1 MNFNLKMDKNQD
13 MPRIRKGDAFVQMDP
28 HPLVFMEVNEVE
40 GCTDSMEF
48 CIVTWYT
55 LNEKGLNVQRRFPMA
70 ARDGKFSNFEPISRN
85 LFKEAKR
92 LLSQYDADVK
102 LLTVKTEVKS
112 LYNTYIHK
120 LINLL
125 PDAENRQAI
134 ALQIEKK
141 IVTNKWLDCTD
152 DNYWVEEDL
161 EQTDKYFT
169 LVCLTI
175 ESYDDKKDQTIAEQ
189 YLYLYNNC
197 PYSWNILVN
206 SGAKYMV
213 VEKPKNP

>member
-1 MNFNLKMDKNQD
+1 MEKKEPNIT
-13 MPRIRKGDAFVQMDP
+13 PRFKKGDAFVQMDP

-70 ARDGKFSNFEPISRN
+70 ARDGKFSNFEPISRS
-85 LFKEAKR
+85 LLKEAKR
-92 LLSQYDADVK
+92 LLRQYDADVK
-102 LLTVKTEVKS
+102 LSTVKSEAKS
-112 LYNTYIHK
+112 LYDTYIHK
-120 LINLL
+120 LIKLL
-125 PDAENRQAI
+125 PYTENSQVLA
-134 ALQIEKK
+134 QQVEKK
-141 IVTNKWLDCTD
+141 IVTNEWLDCTE
-152 DNYWVEEDL
+152 DNYWVEEEL
-161 EQTDKYFT
+161 ELNGKYFT

-175 ESYDDKKDQTIAEQ
+175 ESYDDEKDQTIAEQ

-206 SGAKYMV
+206 SGAKYMI
-213 VEKPKNP
+213 VEKPKIHN

>member
-1 MNFNLKMDKNQD
+1 MDKNQD
-13 MPRIRKGDAFVQMDP
+13 IPRIRKGDAFVQMKP
-28 HPLVFMEVNEVE
+28 HPLVFMEVNELE
-40 GCTDSMEF
+40 ESTENMDI

-55 LNEKGLNVQRRFPMA
+55 FNEKGLNVQRRFPMA
-70 ARDGKFSNFEPISRN
+70 ARDGKFSNFEPISRS
-85 LFKEAKR
+85 LLKETKR
-92 LLSQYDADVK
+92 LLRQYDADLK
-102 LLTVKTEVKS
+102 LLTIKAEAES
-112 LYNTYIHK
+112 LYNNYTRK
-120 LINLL
+120 LIELL
-125 PDAENRQAI
+125 PDAENRLAI

-141 IVTNKWLDCTD
+141 IITNEWLDCTE

-161 EQTDKYFT
+161 EQNDKYFT

-213 VEKPKNP
+213 VEKPKIHS

>member
-1 MNFNLKMDKNQD
+1 MDKNQD
-13 MPRIRKGDAFVQMDP
+13 KPGIRKGDAFVQMDP

-55 LNEKGLNVQRRFPMA
+55 LNEKGLNVQRRFPMV

-85 LFKEAKR
+85 LLKEAKR
-92 LLSQYDADVK
+92 LLHQYDADVK
-102 LLTVKTEVKS
+102 LLTVKTEAKS
-112 LYNTYIHK
+112 LYDTYIHK
-120 LINLL
+120 LIKLL
-125 PDAENRQAI
+125 HYTENSQVLA
-134 ALQIEKK
+134 QQVEKK
-141 IVTNKWLDCTD
+141 IVTNEWLDCTE
-152 DNYWVEEDL
+152 DNYWVEEEL
-161 EQTDKYFT
+161 EQNDMYFT
-169 LVCLTI
+169 LVCFTI

-189 YLYLYNNC
+189 FIYMYNNC

-213 VEKPKNP
+213 VEKPKK

>member
-1 MNFNLKMDKNQD
+1 MEKKEPNIT
-13 MPRIRKGDAFVQMDP
+13 PRFKKGDAFVQMDP

-70 ARDGKFSNFEPISRN
+70 ARDGKFSNFEPISRS
-85 LFKEAKR
+85 LLKEAKR
-92 LLSQYDADVK
+92 LLHQYDADVK
-102 LLTVKTEVKS
+102 LLTVKTEAKS
-112 LYNTYIHK
+112 LYDTYIHK
-120 LINLL
+120 LIKLL
-125 PDAENRQAI
+125 PYTENSQVLA
-134 ALQIEKK
+134 QQVEKK
-141 IVTNKWLDCTD
+141 IVPNEWLDCTE
-152 DNYWVEEDL
+152 DNYWVEEEL
-161 EQTDKYFT
+161 EQNDMYFT
-169 LVCLTI
+169 LVCFTI

-189 YLYLYNNC
+189 FIYMYNNC

-213 VEKPKNP
+213 VEKPKIP

>member
-1 MNFNLKMDKNQD
+1 MDKNQD
-13 MPRIRKGDAFVQMDP
+13 IPRIRKGDAFVQMEP

-40 GCTDSMEF
+40 GNAGNKDF
-48 CIVTWYT
+48 CIVTWY
-55 LNEKGLNVQRRFPMA
+55 LLDEKGLNAQRRFPMVA
-70 ARDGKFSNFEPISRN
+70 VDGEFCNFEPISRK
-85 LFKEAKR
+85 LLKDAKS
-92 LLSQYDADVK
+92 LMCQYDADVK
-102 LLTVKTEVKS
+102 QLTVKAEAKS
-112 LYNTYIHK
+112 LYYNYTRK
-120 LINLL
+120 LIELL

-141 IVTNKWLDCTD
+141 IITNEWIDCTE
-152 DNYWVEEDL
+152 DNYWVEEEL
-161 EQTDKYFT
+161 ELNDKYFT

-175 ESYDDKKDQTIAEQ
+175 ESYDDQKDQTIAEQ

-213 VEKPKNP
+213 VEKPKIHN

>member
-1 MNFNLKMDKNQD
+1 MDKNQD
-13 MPRIRKGDAFVQMDP
+13 KPGIRKGDAFVQMDP

-70 ARDGKFSNFEPISRN
+70 ARDGKFSNFEPISRS
-85 LFKEAKR
+85 LLKEAKR
-92 LLSQYDADVK
+92 LLHQYDADVK
-102 LLTVKTEVKS
+102 LLTVKTEAKS
-112 LYNTYIHK
+112 LYDTYIHK
-120 LINLL
+120 LIKLL
-125 PDAENRQAI
+125 PYTENSQVLA
-134 ALQIEKK
+134 QQVEKK
-141 IVTNKWLDCTD
+141 IVPNEWLDCTE
-152 DNYWVEEDL
+152 DNYWVEEEL
-161 EQTDKYFT
+161 EQNDMYFT
-169 LVCLTI
+169 LVCFTI

-189 YLYLYNNC
+189 FIYMYNNC

-213 VEKPKNP
+213 VEKPKIP

>member
-1 MNFNLKMDKNQD
+1 MDKNQD
-13 MPRIRKGDAFVQMDP
+13 MPRIRKGDAFVQMEP

-40 GCTDSMEF
+40 DCTENMDI

-55 LNEKGLNVQRRFPMA
+55 LNEKGLNVQRRFSMA
-70 ARDGKFSNFEPISRN
+70 ARDGKFSNFEPISRS
-85 LFKEAKR
+85 LLKETKR
-92 LLSQYDADVK
+92 LLRQYDSEVK
-102 LLTVKTEVKS
+102 LLTVNAEAKT
-112 LYNTYIHK
+112 LYSKYTHK
-120 LINLL
+120 LIDLL

-134 ALQIEKK
+134 ILQVEKK

-152 DNYWVEEDL
+152 DNYWVEEEL
-161 EQTDKYFT
+161 EQNDKYFT

-189 YLYLYNNC
+189 FIYMYNNC
-197 PYSWNILVN
+197 PHSWNILVN

-213 VEKPKNP
+213 VEKPLNP

>member
-1 MNFNLKMDKNQD
+1 MDKNQD
-13 MPRIRKGDAFVQMDP
+13 TPRIRKGDAFVQMEP

-40 GCTDSMEF
+40 ESTENMDI

-55 LNEKGLNVQRRFPMA
+55 FNEKGLNVQRRFPMV
-70 ARDGKFSNFEPISRN
+70 ARDGKFSNFEPISCS
-85 LFKEAKR
+85 LLKEAKR
-92 LLSQYDADVK
+92 LLRQYDADVK
-102 LLTVKTEVKS
+102 LLTVKTEAKS
-112 LYNTYIHK
+112 LYNTYAHK
-120 LINLL
+120 LIGLL
-125 PDAENRQAI
+125 PNTEYRQAVT
-134 ALQIEKK
+134 QQVEKN
-141 IVTNKWLDCTD
+141 IITNEWLDCTE
-152 DNYWVEEDL
+152 DNYWVEEEL

-169 LVCLTI
+169 LVSLTI

-213 VEKPKNP
+213 VEKPKNL

>member
-1 MNFNLKMDKNQD
+1 MDKNQD
-13 MPRIRKGDAFVQMDP
+13 KPGIRKGDAFVQMDP
-28 HPLVFMEVNEVE
+28 HPLVYMEVNEVE

-70 ARDGKFSNFEPISRN
+70 ARDGKFSNFEPISRS
-85 LFKEAKR
+85 LLKEAKR
-92 LLSQYDADVK
+92 LLHQYDADVK
-102 LLTVKTEVKS
+102 LLTVKTEAKS
-112 LYNTYIHK
+112 LYDTYIHK
-120 LINLL
+120 LIKLL
-125 PDAENRQAI
+125 PYTENSQVLA
-134 ALQIEKK
+134 QQVEKK
-141 IVTNKWLDCTD
+141 IVTNEWLDCTE
-152 DNYWVEEDL
+152 DNYWVEEEL
-161 EQTDKYFT
+161 ELNDKYFT

-175 ESYDDKKDQTIAEQ
+175 ESYDDKKDHTIAEQ

-213 VEKPKNP
+213 VEKPKIHN